1 MKSKLLRKNN
11 IFRLICLLLPIL
23 FVPTGIAF
31 GQATGDVQ
39 SAEPAEVKEK
49 KSDSTSDEADE
60 DEEEEEDC

>member
-31 GQATGDVQ
+31 SQAKGDVQ

-60 DEEEEEDC
+60 DEEEDC

>member
-31 GQATGDVQ
+31 SQAKGDVQ

-49 KSDSTSDEADE
+49 KSDTTSDEADE
-60 DEEEEEDC
+60 DEEEDC

>member
-31 GQATGDVQ
+31 SQAKGDVQ

-60 DEEEEEDC
+60 DEEEEDC

>member
-31 GQATGDVQ
+31 SQAKGDVQ

-49 KSDSTSDEADE
+49 KSDSTSGEADE
-60 DEEEEEDC
+60 DEDEEDC